1 MTGNYRSLAV
11 ICSPTDLWQQREL
24 PSELESDL

>member
-1 MTGNYRSLAV
+1 MTGNYQSLAV
-11 ICSPTDLWQQREL
+11 ICSPTDLWQQQEL